1 MMKICLLCTLAVASL
16 WIVSAQ
22 PNTPATYN
30 AVSSGAHLNSPDPC
44 NGINVQGW
52 QDVPLARVT
61 VDPNFDASVPA
72 DYASVWTG
80 NDNNYFFPNG
90 FRKGQVYENNDP
102 PFCFDVWNVQDREVQ
117 VMLQTVDDH
126 ARLCIK
132 DTSSSNVR
140 MTGSTMHCFTQQY
153 TACFGGLTYS
163 NTLALIV
170 YTDSTAAT
178 TATPFW
184 YRVRVSAG
192 TWNLGAASTNSA
204 IDTLEMWCMMQD
216 QLTTV
221 MRFPKD
227 LRSDVPPN
235 TLPTATVNAATTQG
249 ASILVAV
256 SVVVAAVVAIFKQ

>member
-1 MMKICLLCTLAVASL
+1 MMKSCLLCTLALAAIL
-16 WIVSAQ
+16 AVSAQ
-22 PNTPATYN
+22 PNSPTTYN
-30 AVSSGAHLNSPDPC
+30 QQNSHQDSTDPC
-44 NGINVQGW
+44 HDINVQGW
-52 QDVPLARVT
+52 QDVPLSRVT
-61 VDPNFDASVPA
+61 IDPNFDSSVPA

-90 FRKGQVYENNDP
+90 FRKGEVYENNDP
-102 PFCFDVWNVQDREVQ
+102 PFCFNVWNVQDREVQ
-117 VMLQTVDDH
+117 VMIQTVDDH

-256 SVVVAAVVAIFKQ
+256 SVIVAAVVAIFKQ